1 MDRNVQKNAVVNL
14 LAALVVFIA
23 AFAVTAY
30 AGSLAGEAAA
40 VFLGLAVLIAFAC
53 WFQMRL
59 EENEQLEKL
68 EVEEMA
74 RAKGEAAM
82 FESKE
87 SELFP
92 ARRSREQFER
102 FFIPGF
108 AVLLFI
114 AEGAAGYFLWRW
126 TGATTTAISPD
137 RAMPALSLFAI
148 VALLL
153 FLLGRFSATIARL
166 ENHRLLRPSASFLL
180 AAAYVCAFTAL
191 AIAGNRTG
199 FPRADFWLAR
209 ALCILFGL
217 MAAEMLVTLLLEI
230 YRPRVKGKVSRPLYD
245 SRLIGLLGQPES
257 LFTTAAQAL
266 DYQFGFKVSETWFFQ
281 LLEKNLALFIL
292 AQLAVLFLS
301 TCFVFVDAGEQV
313 VLEHFGNP
321 VAVLT
326 AGGHLKLP
334 WPIDNT
340 YRYRTDQIQSL
351 YVGFTPD
358 TTNEQNVLLWT
369 VAHNQEQNFLVANRN
384 PETTQTENENA
395 DTNQTTKTPPVSL
408 ITVSIPVQY
417 QITNVLE
424 WAYTNSTPTNLLDD
438 LATRAVV
445 RYLAGEDL
453 DAVMGQDR
461 LEAAGQLRDA
471 IQAAADQRKL
481 GAKIIFVGLQDI
493 HPPTPVAASY
503 EQVDSAAQEKVATNY
518 YATAYA
524 ITNKILTDAE
534 AYATNQTAL
543 ATRLQ
548 KETLALASVALFTN
562 QIPEFKAAPSV
573 YENRVYFQT
582 FADATKNARKYI
594 LLETNLQDIY
604 YLDLEQ
610 KIRTDLEN
618 IPVNE

>member
-30 AGSLAGEAAA
+30 AGSLAGETAV

-108 AVLLFI
+108 AVLLFL
-114 AEGAAGYFLWRW
+114 AEAAAGYFLWRW
-126 TGATTTAISPD
+126 TGTTTTAVSPD

-180 AAAYVCAFTAL
+180 AGAYLCAFTAL
-191 AIAGNRTG
+191 AIAGTRTG

-230 YRPRVKGKVSRPLYD
+230 YRPASKGKISRPLYD
-245 SRLIGLLGQPES
+245 SRLDRVARPTGKFVHHGGADAGLSIRLQGFRNLVFP
-257 LFTTAAQAL
+257 TARKKSRAL
-266 DYQFGFKVSETWFFQ
+266 
-281 LLEKNLALFIL
+281 LL
-292 AQLAVLFLS
+292 AQLAVLLLS
-301 TCFVFVDAGEQV
+301 TSFVFVDAGEQV
-313 VLEHFGNP
+313 VLEHFGKP
-321 VAVLT
+321 RAPFST
-326 AGGHLKLP
+326 PGGHLKLP
-334 WPIDNT
+334 WPIDNI
-340 YRYRTDQIQSL
+340 YRYRTDQIQIAL
-351 YVGFTPD
+351 RRIHAGNA
-358 TTNEQNVLLWT
+358 TNEQNVLLWT
-369 VAHNQEQNFLVANRN
+369 VAHNQEQNFLVANRD
-384 PETTQTENENA
+384 TATAQTKMEMPA
-395 DTNQTTKTPPVSL
+395 RMTAKTPPVSL
-408 ITVSIPVQY
+408 ITVSIPVQF
-417 QITNVLE
+417 QITNVLD
-424 WAYTNSTPTNLLDD
+424 WAYNNSTPTNLLDD
-438 LATRAVV
+438 LATREVV
-445 RYLAGEDL
+445 RYLAGVDL
-453 DAVMGQDR
+453 DAVMSQGR
-461 LEAAGQLRDA
+461 LEAADELRDA
-471 IQAAADQRKL
+471 IQAAAEQRKL
-481 GAKIIFVGLQDI
+481 GAKIVFVGLQDI

-503 EQVDSAAQEKVATNY
+503 EQVDSAGQERVATNY

-548 KETLALASVALFTN
+548 LETLALARAALFTN

-573 YENRVYFQT
+573 YEERVYFQT

-594 LLETNLQDIY
+594 LWRPTC
-604 YLDLEQ
+604 
-610 KIRTDLEN
+610 RTF
-618 IPVNE
+618 ITSI